1 MGDAAGV
8 SHNKWKKF
16 TAKNGKSILTEKKD
30 DGIIVYTTDM
40 NQSIN
45 LYTFN

>member
-30 DGIIVYTTDM
+30 DGIIVDM